1 MIMKSYT
8 LQQKLTFALAATV
21 ATSVGIYLFEILTGA
36 ATAGLDS
43 SIPSQRLTQLDNQ
56 LRWTIGGGILL
67 LLVSMLM
74 HLPNRFKRNRM
85 RQEQRLVSDSID
97 EINEGFILLNT
108 SGHALVVNATVP
120 KLLPDLA
127 EQLETDTYKEA
138 MERLLGSSAITQLGR
153 RQTHKDES
161 EKRAA
166 LKSVDG
172 HRSEYRTAGGLFL
185 RVSEKNLRA
194 GGQVITFTDITDLKK
209 IEDKLHRQANYDY
222 LTGIANR
229 NHFLQRLEESI
240 ERAKRTDRKV
250 ALMQFDLDKFK
261 QVNDTLGHA
270 VGDELLVETARRIKD
285 NLRQIDL
292 AARTG
297 GDEFVAIIDQITDQ
311 SEAIV
316 SAERILAELYQ
327 ELEIDGMQVD
337 FSASIGIAIFPDHAQ
352 DSTTLMQHSDLA
364 CYRAKEQGRNNY
376 QIYGS
381 DLKVQ
386 AVAMVTLESR
396 LRKAIDEDSLFVTY
410 QPHLHLES
418 NELQYVEAFSR
429 WHDEQLGTVS
439 PDQFI
444 PIAEKNGL
452 ITRLGDQVMRKVF
465 AQLKL
470 WQAQGFDKMQVA
482 VNVSQRQ
489 LYQPQFVDSIVSLSE
504 EYQVDTKNLLLEIK
518 EQVIAE
524 HNDTSK
530 QRLVA
535 LAEHNIRFVLDDY
548 GVGSSSLLNIR
559 NLPIYALKI
568 DGGFIRRI
576 TTDEPTREIVRAM
589 ISSAK
594 NLQLDTIAE
603 CVETAEEAA
612 LLKQMGCTMIQGYF
626 VGSPKTST
634 EVVKHYHAQYLRD
647 EEALKRA

>member
-8 LQQKLTFALAATV
+8 VQQKLTFALAATI
-21 ATSVGIYLFEILTGA
+21 ATSVGFYLFEILTGA

-43 SIPSQRLTQLDNQ
+43 SIPAQRLTQLDTQ

-74 HLPNRFKRNRM
+74 HLPNRFKRVRM
-85 RQEQRLVSDSID
+85 RQEQQLISASID
-97 EINEGFILLNT
+97 EINEGFILIDAT
-108 SGHALVVNATVP
+108 GRAMVVNATLP
-120 KLLPDLA
+120 KLIPSLA
-127 EQLETDTYKEA
+127 ELLESTPYKEA
-138 MERLLGSSAITQLGR
+138 MTRLLDSHALTQLGR
-153 RQTHKDES
+153 RQEHQNP
-161 EKRAA
+161 
-166 LKSVDG
+166 KSPNRVDG
-172 HRSEYRTAGGLFL
+172 HRSEFRTAEGLFL
-185 RVSEKNLRA
+185 RVSESNLRA
-194 GGQVITFTDITDLKK
+194 GGQVITFTDITDLKN

-270 VGDELLVETARRIKD
+270 VGDELLVETARRIKN

-311 SEAIV
+311 NEAII
-316 SAERILAELYQ
+316 SAERILTELYQ

-337 FSASIGIAIFPDHAQ
+337 FSASIGIAIFPDHAH

-364 CYRAKEQGRNNY
+364 CYRAKEQGRNNF

-470 WQAQGFDKMQVA
+470 WQEQGFDKMQVA

-489 LYQPQFVDSIVSLSE
+489 LYQPHFVDNVVALSK
-504 EYQVDTKNLLLEIK
+504 EYEVDTKNLLLEIK

-548 GVGSSSLLNIR
+548 GVGSSSLMNIR

-612 LLKQMGCTMIQGYF
+612 LLKQMGCTMIQGYY

-634 EVVKHYHAQYLRD
+634 EVVKHYHAQYMRDDGELR
-647 EEALKRA
+647 RA

>member
-8 LQQKLTFALAATV
+8 VQQKLTFALAATI
-21 ATSVGIYLFEILTGA
+21 AASVGVYLFEILTGA
-36 ATAGLDS
+36 ATASLDS
-43 SIPSQRLTQLDNQ
+43 SIPAQRLTQLDNQ

-74 HLPNRFKRNRM
+74 HLPNRFKRVRM
-85 RQEQRLVSDSID
+85 RQEQQLISASID
-97 EINEGFILLNT
+97 EINEGFVLIDT
-108 SGHALVVNATVP
+108 AGCALVVNATLP
-120 KLLPDLA
+120 KLLPGLA
-127 EQLETDTYKEA
+127 ERLESQTYEQSMLQLLETN
-138 MERLLGSSAITQLGR
+138 AINQIGRKQTQQDR
-153 RQTHKDES
+153 NANDSKSQTQ
-161 EKRAA
+161 
-166 LKSVDG
+166 G
-172 HRSEYRTAGGLFL
+172 NQSEYHTAEGLFL
-185 RVSEKNLRA
+185 RVSERNLRA

-229 NHFLQRLEESI
+229 SHFLQRLEESI
-240 ERAKRTDRKV
+240 ERAKRSDRKV

-270 VGDELLVETARRIKD
+270 VGDELLVETARRIKN

-311 SEAIV
+311 SEAII

-364 CYRAKEQGRNNY
+364 CYRAKEQGRNNF

-470 WQAQGFDKMQVA
+470 WQEQGFDKMQVA

-489 LYQPQFVDSIVSLSE
+489 LYQPHFVDTVVSLSE
-504 EYQVDTKNLLLEIK
+504 EYEVDTKNLLLEIK

-612 LLKQMGCTMIQGYF
+612 LLKQMGCTMIQGYY
-626 VGSPKTST
+626 VGSPKTSS
-634 EVVKHYHAQYLRD
+634 EVVKHYHAQYMRDDDQLRQ
-647 EEALKRA
+647 A